1 VIFLS
6 LVLLIWCSMVVSAW
20 EERVTD
26 NTIFSYADRP
36 PGRMLGRSTTN
47 NGEWVK
53 GRINNDDMISG

>member
-1 VIFLS
+1 
-6 LVLLIWCSMVVSAW
+6 MVVSAW